1 MKILNVSQIS
11 WPEEF
16 RVNEV
21 IKTLAEKGGGRD
33 AASVDYRV
41 MDIAKKRSD
50 LSRISEPDVFV

>member
-21 IKTLAEKGGGRD
+21 IKTLAEKGARLTI
-33 AASVDYRV
+33 ASWILR
-41 MDIAKKRSD
+41 KKD
-50 LSRISEPDVFV
+50 RIFQG